1 MNPLSRRD
9 FLRQA
14 GWLSAQG
21 VLFGTGLACASP
33 SLAQHETGKAVDGV
47 KAMVFDVFGTLVDW
61 RTCVAR
67 ESRTILEPLGYKL
80 DWIAFA
86 NAWRAEYQPGM
97 EEIRAGRKPFSRL
110 DVVHRGML
118 DRVRPRFG
126 LQSLDEPTLR
136 NLNLVWHRLDA
147 WPGVT
152 AGLHR
157 LRRRFMLAPC
167 SNGNIS
173 LMVGLARR
181 NEFPWDAILG
191 AEIAGDYKPKPR
203 VYLAAAEALGIE
215 PHECMMVAAH
225 SNDLE
230 AAAKV
235 GLRTGFVAQP
245 DEFGPN
251 TGEATPTLKV
261 DIAASSFQEFAAR
274 MVP

>member
-1 MNPLSRRD
+1 
-9 FLRQA
+9 
-14 GWLSAQG
+14 
-21 VLFGTGLACASP
+21 
-33 SLAQHETGKAVDGV
+33 VDGV

-67 ESRTILEPLGYKL
+67 ESRMILEPMGYKL

-157 LRRRFMLAPC
+157 LRRKFMLGPC

-261 DIAASSFQEFAAR
+261 DIAASSFQEFASR

>member
-21 VLFGTGLACASP
+21 VLCGAGLAHASP
-33 SLAQHETGKAVDGV
+33 SLAQHETGRAVDGV

-67 ESRTILEPLGYKL
+67 ESRMILEPMGYKL

-126 LQSLDEPTLR
+126 LESLDESTLR

-157 LRRRFMLAPC
+157 LRRKFMLGPC

-235 GLRTGFVAQP
+235 GLRTGFVAQL

-261 DIAASSFQEFAAR
+261 DIAASSFQEFASR

>member
-1 MNPLSRRD
+1 MNVLSRRD
-9 FLRQA
+9 FLRQV
-14 GWLSAQG
+14 GWLGAQS
-21 VLFGTGLACASP
+21 VLCGTGLAYASP
-33 SLAQHETGKAVDGV
+33 SLAQHETGKTVDGV

-67 ESRTILEPLGYKL
+67 ESRTILEPMGYKL

-126 LQSLDEPTLR
+126 LESLDESTLR

-147 WPGVT
+147 WPGVP

-157 LRRRFMLAPC
+157 LRRKFMLGPC

-173 LMVGLARR
+173 LMVDLARR

-230 AAAKV
+230 AAAKA

-245 DEFGPN
+245 GEFGPN
-251 TGEATPTLKV
+251 TGEAIPTLKV
-261 DIAASSFQEFAAR
+261 DIAASTFQEFASR

>member
-1 MNPLSRRD
+1 MNALSRRD

-21 VLFGTGLACASP
+21 VLCGAGLAHASP

-67 ESRTILEPLGYKL
+67 ESRMILEPMGYKL

-126 LQSLDEPTLR
+126 LESLDEPTLR

-147 WPGVT
+147 WAGVT

-157 LRRRFMLAPC
+157 LRRKFMLGPC

-173 LMVGLARR
+173 LMVDLARR

-215 PHECMMVAAH
+215 PH
-225 SNDLE
+225 
-230 AAAKV
+230 
-235 GLRTGFVAQP
+235 
-245 DEFGPN
+245 
-251 TGEATPTLKV
+251 
-261 DIAASSFQEFAAR
+261 
-274 MVP
+274 

>member
-14 GWLSAQG
+14 GWLSTQG
-21 VLFGTGLACASP
+21 VLCGTGLVYASP

-67 ESRTILEPLGYKL
+67 ESRMILEPMGYKL

-86 NAWRAEYQPGM
+86 DAWRAEYQPGM

-126 LQSLDEPTLR
+126 LESLDEPTLR

-157 LRRRFMLAPC
+157 LRRKFMLGPC

-173 LMVGLARR
+173 LMVDLARR

-261 DIAASSFQEFAAR
+261 DIAASSFQEFASR

>member
-21 VLFGTGLACASP
+21 VLCGAGLAHASP

-126 LQSLDEPTLR
+126 LESLDESTLR

-157 LRRRFMLAPC
+157 LRRKFMLGPC

-173 LMVGLARR
+173 LMVDLARR

-261 DIAASSFQEFAAR
+261 DIAASSFQEFALR

>member
-1 MNPLSRRD
+1 MNALSRRD

-21 VLFGTGLACASP
+21 VLCGAGLAHASP

-67 ESRTILEPLGYKL
+67 ESRMILEPMGYKL

-86 NAWRAEYQPGM
+86 DAWRAEYQPGM

-126 LQSLDEPTLR
+126 LESLDEPTLR

-157 LRRRFMLAPC
+157 LRRKFMLGPC

-261 DIAASSFQEFAAR
+261 DIAASSFQEFASR

>member
-1 MNPLSRRD
+1 MNSLSRRD
-9 FLRQA
+9 FLRRA
-14 GWLSAQG
+14 GWLGPAG
-21 VLFGTGLACASP
+21 ALGGLGLAGVRPAWS
-33 SLAQHETGKAVDGV
+33 QHETGKSMDGV

-67 ESRTILEPLGYKL
+67 ESRMILEPMGHKL

-86 NAWRAEYQPGM
+86 DAWRAEYQPGM

-118 DRVRPRFG
+118 DRIRPRFG
-126 LQSLDEPTLR
+126 LQSLDEATLR

-157 LRRRFMLAPC
+157 LRRKFMLGPC

-173 LMVGLARR
+173 LMVDLARR

-245 DEFGPN
+245 DEFGPG
-251 TGEATPTLKV
+251 TGEAVPTVKV
-261 DIAASSFQEFAAR
+261 DIAASTFQEFATR

>member
-1 MNPLSRRD
+1 MNALSRRD

-14 GWLSAQG
+14 GWLGAQG
-21 VLFGTGLACASP
+21 VLFGTGLAHASS
-33 SLAQHETGKAVDGV
+33 SLAQHETGKAVEGV

-67 ESRTILEPLGYKL
+67 ESRMILEPMGYKQ

-97 EEIRAGRKPFSRL
+97 EEIRSGRKPFSRL

-126 LQSLDEPTLR
+126 LESLDEPTLR

-157 LRRRFMLAPC
+157 LRRKFVLGPC

-173 LMVGLARR
+173 LMVDLARR

-203 VYLAAAEALGIE
+203 VYLAAAEALDIE

-251 TGEATPTLKV
+251 TSEATPTLKV
-261 DIAASSFQEFAAR
+261 DIAASSFQEFALR